1 MTRIKI
7 CGLMSAQ
14 DAQAAAEA
22 GADALGFIAVP
33 GSPRYVDPQNLF

>member
-7 CGLMSAQ
+7 CGISNGL
-14 DAQAAAEA
+14 DAMAAADA

-33 GSPRYVDPQNLF
+33 GSPRYLPP